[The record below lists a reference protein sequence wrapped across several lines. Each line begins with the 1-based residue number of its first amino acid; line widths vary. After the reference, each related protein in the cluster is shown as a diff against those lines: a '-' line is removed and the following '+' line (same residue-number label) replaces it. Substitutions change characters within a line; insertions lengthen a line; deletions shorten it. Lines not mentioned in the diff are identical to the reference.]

1 LCVQFVRFY
10 WKQQSSSS
18 GTDAGKAKILRS
30 VSFPRVL
37 DIWEF
42 CTDELKK
49 SLDCGREFETK
60 QREEEDNRNLTNKDQ
75 DVEMKEESKEEKP
88 KLTGVAAKL
97 AFKQDQIKQDDEKL
111 YRPHG

>member
-1 LCVQFVRFY
+1 
-10 WKQQSSSS
+10 
-18 GTDAGKAKILRS
+18 

-60 QREEEDNRNLTNKDQ
+60 QREEEDNRNLTNKD
-75 DVEMKEESKEEKP
+75 
-88 KLTGVAAKL
+88 
-97 AFKQDQIKQDDEKL
+97 
-111 YRPHG
+111 